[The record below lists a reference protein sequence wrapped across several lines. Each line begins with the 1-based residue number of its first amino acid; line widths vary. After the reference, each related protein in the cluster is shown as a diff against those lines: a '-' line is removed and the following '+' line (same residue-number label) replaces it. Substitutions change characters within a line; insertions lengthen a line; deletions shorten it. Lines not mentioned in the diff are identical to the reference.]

1 MSKVGDL
8 VIANEELFFEI
19 ANEQLKEHDTV
30 LGLEDYMYEHH
41 QHLMKHMDWQDVCDQ
56 LYEGWNEYCQEYCI
70 KRTWDLKN
78 RTPKKFQ
85 TQ

>member
-56 LYEGWNEYCQEYCI
+56 LYEGWNEYQYKYQEM
-70 KRTWDLKN
+70 N
-78 RTPKKFQ
+78 
-85 TQ
+85 TQK